1 MKKSNVKIDVIIGVS
16 FAVLVAL
23 ILWLFGF
30 SVADGANGK
39 KVFSISMWTA
49 TDLTS
54 PDGVHYWLHSNEH
67 GEMLVPRYDKD
78 GKIMVDEQ

>member
-1 MKKSNVKIDVIIGVS
+1 MKKIDVKVNVIVGVS
-16 FAVLVAL
+16 IVVIVAL
-23 ILWLFGF
+23 ILLLAGF
-30 SVADGANGK
+30 SVSEGSNGK
-39 KVFSISMWTA
+39 KVFSSNVWAA

-54 PDGVHYWLHSNEH
+54 PDGVHYWLYSNEH